1 MNLGR
6 FAKTIA
12 AGLAALLVS
21 GCALALPVEGPK
33 PVIDTSISSELKPF
47 YEQRITWLT
56 CGGGKAVCGEF
67 KVPMDWS
74 KPDGE
79 TLKLSIAYRPADN
92 AKPLG
97 SLIFN
102 PGGPGSSATSWL
114 LDSAE
119 QIGTS
124 ELRKNYNLVG
134 FDPRG
139 VGKSEPSV
147 KCLDSKGTDELLYGD
162 TGLELGSK
170 ADLAETRRSMKAFI
184 DACIANSGPG
194 LGFIDTVSTAKDMDV
209 LRALMG
215 DSKLN
220 YLGFSYGTYMGA
232 TYAALFADRVGRM
245 VLDGAIDPTISDEQQ
260 SVYQLEGFDQALRN
274 YLADCLGSADCPFSG
289 TVEKALA
296 KIKSLLFT
304 IEKKPLPTSDGRE
317 LTIWAAITGL
327 IMPLYSQSYWPAL
340 SQGFAEAIDGDGS
353 TLIQLAD
360 AYNDRDEKGAY
371 LSNLM
376 EANFAIN
383 CADSRAPSDQKSML
397 EQNAKMLKASPTL
410 GRYWAWGALGCEQ
423 WPYPVSEKPKT
434 WSAIG
439 ANPILVVGT
448 TGDPATPYSQAVSL
462 ANKVLANAK
471 LLTFNGEGH
480 TAYGQE
486 NRCVNET
493 VDDYFIRNVVPTED
507 PNC

>member
-1 MNLGR
+1 MNFKRL
-6 FAKTIA
+6 AKAIS
-12 AGLAALLVS
+12 AGLASLMVS
-21 GCALALPVEGPK
+21 GCALALPVEGPT
-33 PVIDTSISSELKPF
+33 PVIDTSISAEVKPF
-47 YEQRITWLT
+47 YEQSITWLS
-56 CGGGKAVCGEF
+56 CASGKAVCGEF
-67 KVPMDWS
+67 KVPVDWS
-74 KPDGE
+74 KPDGQ
-79 TLKLSIAYRPADN
+79 TLKLSVAYRAADN

-97 SLIFN
+97 SIIFN

-119 QIGTS
+119 QIGTA
-124 ELRKNYNLVG
+124 ELRKHFNLVG

-139 VGKSEPSV
+139 VGDSQPSI
-147 KCLDSKGTDELLYGD
+147 KCLDAKGTDELLYGD
-162 TGLELGSK
+162 TGLELGSP
-170 ADLAETRRSMKAFI
+170 ADISETRRSMKVFI
-184 DACIANSGPG
+184 DSCIAGSGPG
-194 LGFIDTVSTAKDMDV
+194 LGFIDTVSAAKDMDV

-220 YLGFSYGTYMGA
+220 YLGFSYGTYLGA

-260 SVYQLEGFDQALRN
+260 SVFQLAGFDQALRN
-274 YLADCLGSADCPFSG
+274 YLADCLGSSDCPFSG
-289 TVEKALA
+289 TVEKALS
-296 KIKSLLFT
+296 KIKALLLA
-304 IEKKPLPTSDGRE
+304 IEKNPLPTSDGRE
-317 LTIWAAITGL
+317 LTIWGAITGL

-340 SQGFAEAIDGDGS
+340 SQGFAEALAGDGS

-360 AYNDRDEKGAY
+360 AYNDRDEKGEY

-383 CADSRAPSDQKSML
+383 CADSRAPSDQRSMI
-397 EQNAKMLKASPTL
+397 EQNARMLKASPTL

-434 WSAIG
+434 WSALT

-462 ANKVLANAK
+462 ASKVLGNAR
-471 LLTFNGEGH
+471 LLTFFGEGH
-480 TAYGQE
+480 TAYGKE
-486 NRCVNET
+486 SRCVNNA
-493 VDDYFIRNVVPTED
+493 VDSYLIRNVVPTED

>member
-1 MNLGR
+1 MNFKRL
-6 FAKTIA
+6 AKAIS
-12 AGLAALLVS
+12 AGLAALMVS
-21 GCALALPVEGPK
+21 GCALALPVEGPT
-33 PVIDTSISSELKPF
+33 PVIDTSISAEVKPF
-47 YEQRITWLT
+47 YEQSITWLS
-56 CGGGKAVCGEF
+56 CASGKAVCGEF
-67 KVPMDWS
+67 KVPVDWS
-74 KPDGE
+74 KPDGQ
-79 TLKLSIAYRPADN
+79 TLKLSVAYRAADN

-119 QIGTS
+119 QIGTA
-124 ELRKNYNLVG
+124 ELRKQFNLVG

-139 VGKSEPSV
+139 VGDSQPSI
-147 KCLDSKGTDELLYGD
+147 KCLDAKGTDELLYGD
-162 TGLELGSK
+162 TGLELGSP
-170 ADLAETRRSMKAFI
+170 ADISETRRSMKAFI
-184 DACIANSGPG
+184 DSCIAGSGPG
-194 LGFIDTVSTAKDMDV
+194 LGFIDTVSAAKDMDV

-220 YLGFSYGTYMGA
+220 YLGFSYGTYLGA

-260 SVYQLEGFDQALRN
+260 SVFQLAGFDQALRN
-274 YLADCLGSADCPFSG
+274 YLADCLGSSDCPFSG
-289 TVEKALA
+289 TVEKALS
-296 KIKSLLFT
+296 KIKALLLA
-304 IEKKPLPTSDGRE
+304 IEKNPLPTSDGRE
-317 LTIWAAITGL
+317 LTIWGAITGL

-340 SQGFAEAIDGDGS
+340 SQGFAEALAGDGS

-383 CADSRAPSDQKSML
+383 CADSRAPSDQRSMI
-397 EQNAKMLKASPTL
+397 EQNARMLKASPTL

-423 WPYPVSEKPKT
+423 WPYPVSDKPKT
-434 WSAIG
+434 WSAPT

-448 TGDPATPYSQAVSL
+448 TGDPATPYSQAVAL
-462 ANKVLANAK
+462 ANKVLGNAK
-471 LLTFNGEGH
+471 LLTYFGEGH
-480 TAYGQE
+480 TAYGKE
-486 NRCVNET
+486 SRCVNDV
-493 VDDYFIRNVVPTED
+493 VDNYLIRNVVPTED
-507 PNC
+507 SNC

>member
-1 MNLGR
+1 MNFKRL
-6 FAKTIA
+6 AKA
-12 AGLAALLVS
+12 VSAGLATLMVS
-21 GCALALPVEGPK
+21 GCALALPVKGPT
-33 PVIDTSISSELKPF
+33 PVIDTSISAEVKPF
-47 YEQRITWLT
+47 YEQSITWLS
-56 CGGGKAVCGEF
+56 CASGKAVCGEF
-67 KVPMDWS
+67 KVPVDWS
-74 KPDGE
+74 KPDGQ
-79 TLKLSIAYRPADN
+79 TLKLSVAYRAADN

-119 QIGTS
+119 QIGTA
-124 ELRKNYNLVG
+124 EMRKQFNLVG

-139 VGKSEPSV
+139 VGDSQPSI
-147 KCLDSKGTDELLYGD
+147 KCLDAKGTDELLYGD
-162 TGLELGSK
+162 TGLELGSP
-170 ADLAETRRSMKAFI
+170 ADISETRRSMKAFI
-184 DACIANSGPG
+184 DSCIAGSGPG
-194 LGFIDTVSTAKDMDV
+194 LGFIDTVSAAKDMDV

-220 YLGFSYGTYMGA
+220 YLGFSYGTYLGA

-260 SVYQLEGFDQALRN
+260 SVFQLAGFDQALRN
-274 YLADCLGSADCPFSG
+274 YLADCLGSSDCPFSG
-289 TVEKALA
+289 TVEKALS
-296 KIKSLLFT
+296 KIKALLLA
-304 IEKKPLPTSDGRE
+304 IEKNPLPTSDGRE
-317 LTIWAAITGL
+317 LTIWGAITGL

-340 SQGFAEAIDGDGS
+340 SQGFAEALAGDGS

-383 CADSRAPSDQKSML
+383 CADSRAPSDQRSMI
-397 EQNAKMLKASPTL
+397 EQNARMLKASPTL

-423 WPYPVSEKPKT
+423 WPYPVSDKPKT
-434 WSAIG
+434 WSAPT

-448 TGDPATPYSQAVSL
+448 TGDPATPYSQAVAL
-462 ANKVLANAK
+462 ANKVLGNAK
-471 LLTFNGEGH
+471 LLTYFGEGH
-480 TAYGQE
+480 TAYGKE
-486 NRCVNET
+486 SRCVNDV
-493 VDDYFIRNVVPTED
+493 VDNYLIRNVVPTED
-507 PNC
+507 SNC